1 MKNFLFLLSSHR
13 LAQLVKMAI
22 SLGVLLGF
30 AIQFFIP
37 IQIMLP
43 LVQRRSSFAAKH
55 PFADELM
62 FRVVMVLTTFVVAQ
76 LVPNLSALL
85 SLIGAVCSTVLA
97 LVFPPLMEMI
107 VLETN
112 NWKLRAFVY
121 LKNVVILILSLLGFL
136 TGTYESLNGIIKSF
150 NS

>member
-1 MKNFLFLLSSHR
+1 M
-13 LAQLVKMAI
+13 VKMAI
-22 SLGVLLGF
+22 SLGVLLGY

-37 IQIMLP
+37 IQIMYPCVRERL
-43 LVQRRSSFAAKH
+43 SFTKQH
-55 PFADELM
+55 PFTGELL
-62 FRVVMVLTTFVVAQ
+62 FRLILVLMTFVVAQ

-97 LVFPPLMEMI
+97 LVFPPLIEII
-107 VLETN
+107 VLETD
-112 NWKLRAFVY
+112 NWKFRAYVY
-121 LKNVVILILSLLGFL
+121 FKNAVILILSLLGFL